1 MDPRLQRDVPALF
14 PQYPRIR
21 RGNQTEY
28 PLNASIVGG
37 GQACRELLHLLDKDR
52 LSRLNLN
59 LLGVFDANPEAP
71 GLLYAK
77 ALNLFVTTDMEEILK
92 LEGLNLIIE
101 LTGSPALRDKLYE
114 RKPPGVS
121 IIDHNATRLLWDL
134 IQIEADKTHLE
145 KERKAF
151 LERSRSQTQVILD
164 SLPYRIMVV
173 NMDMGIDT
181 VNRTFLEDYE
191 LHHEEVIGR
200 HCYEVRCGMD
210 RPCYEYGRTCFMT
223 DRLQEIREKGLVSTY
238 QEYVDEEGETRF
250 DVVTVAPIYD
260 DRGEVVQLLEAS
272 RDVTDRI
279 RLERE
284 VQKSNTFFEKVIQS
298 TVDGIVVVDTKGK
311 VLIFNEGMENLTG
324 YSADEII
331 NRGHLS
337 SFYNMDVAKE
347 NMRKMRSDRYGP
359 PGKLNPTTMT
369 ITTKDG
375 REIPV
380 TLSASLIT
388 IDGKAVGSVGVFTDM
403 REILKMRKELEDA
416 NIQLIQSQKIASIGR
431 MAAGVAHEINNPLS
445 AILIFAEMLKNSF
458 KDNEQHFKDLQEI
471 IDQTLRCKKIVG
483 DLLEFS
489 RKSAGKTASFSLENF
504 LNKCLD
510 LLIHKVQFQNI
521 EVIKDIQKDMPNLV
535 GDMSQL
541 QQVFT
546 NLLVNAADAMEG
558 KGILSIRARY
568 ERDGEMFVIEV
579 SDTGPGIP
587 ENLRDKIFDIF
598 FTTKP
603 VGKGTG
609 LGLSISQNII
619 KIHGG
624 NLSFECPPHG
634 GTTFIVELPFKH
646 SGDVGGGESVFI
658 GEEPVFI
665 GLDER

>member
-1 MDPRLQRDVPALF
+1 
-14 PQYPRIR
+14 
-21 RGNQTEY
+21 
-28 PLNASIVGG
+28 LNAAIVGAG
-37 GQACRELLHLLDKDR
+37 KACYDLLRLLDRER

-59 LLGVFDANPEAP
+59 ILGVFDINPEAP
-71 GLLYAK
+71 GLRYAK
-77 ALNLFVTTDMEEILK
+77 KLNLFATTELETIFK
-92 LEGLNLIIE
+92 LDGLNLVIE
-101 LTGSPALRDKLYE
+101 LTGSPPLRHTIYE
-114 RKPPGVS
+114 KRPPGVS
-121 IIDHNATRLLWDL
+121 VIDHKATRLLWDL
-134 IQIEADKTHLE
+134 IQIEIDKTHLE
-145 KERKAF
+145 KERQVLQEK
-151 LERSRSQTQVILD
+151 SRSQTQVILN

-173 NMDMGIDT
+173 RMDMAIDT
-181 VNRTFLEDYE
+181 VNRTFLKDHD
-191 LHHEEVIGR
+191 LQHEEVIGR
-200 HCYEVRCGMD
+200 HCYEVRYGLD
-210 RPCYEYGRTCFMT
+210 KPCYEYGMTCFMT
-223 DRLQEIREKGLVSTY
+223 DRLDEIKEKGLISTY
-238 QEYVDEEGETRF
+238 QEYLDEDGQTRF

-260 DRGEVVQLLEAS
+260 DEGEVVQLLEAS

-298 TVDGIVVVDTKGK
+298 TVDGIVVVDTKGN
-311 VLIFNEGMENLTG
+311 VLIFNQGMENLTG
-324 YSADEII
+324 YSANEII
-331 NRGHLS
+331 NRRHLS
-337 SFYNMDVAKE
+337 SFYNIDVAKE
-347 NMRKMRSDRYGP
+347 NMRRMRSDRYGP

-369 ITTKDG
+369 ITTKEG
-375 REIPV
+375 KEIPV

-388 IDGKAVGSVGVFTDM
+388 IDGKEIGSVGVFTDM

-445 AILIFAEMLKNSF
+445 AILIFAEILKDSL
-458 KDNEQHFKDLQEI
+458 KDDDLHSKDIQEI
-471 IDQTLRCKKIVG
+471 IHQTLRCKKIVG

-489 RKSAGKTASFSLENF
+489 RKSAGKTSSFSLENF
-504 LNKCLD
+504 LTKCLD
-510 LLIHKVQFQNI
+510 LLIHKAHFQNI
-521 EVIKDIQKDMPNLV
+521 EVTIDIEKEMPNLV

-558 KGILSIRARY
+558 KGALSIRAWY
-568 ERDGEMFVIEV
+568 ESEREMFVIKV

-624 NLSFECPPHG
+624 NLSFECPNRG
-634 GTTFIVELPFKH
+634 GTTFIVELPLKH
-646 SGDVGGGESVFI
+646 AAGIGAEEPVFI
-658 GEEPVFI
+658 GEEPVFM
-665 GLDER
+665 GLDEQ